1 MSPFRFRFQKL
12 LDLREK
18 QERTLEIE
26 VARFDK
32 AVLGKRA
39 QLEAW
44 QQERRATLA
53 QLRLA
58 RDCGDLQANACG
70 TDYLRCLGRRAD
82 RCRAAI
88 ADLRQE
94 RERVRQRLQ
103 AVAQSRKALEN
114 YRDRKR
120 TEFLALEEKAEERV
134 LEEHAVRGF
143 LRAERAS

>member
-12 LDLREK
+12 LDLKGK
-18 QERTLEIE
+18 QERMLEVE
-26 VARFDK
+26 VACLDN
-32 AVLGKRA
+32 VILGKRTE
-39 QLEAW
+39 LEAW
-44 QQERRATLA
+44 QQERRATLG

-70 TDYLRCLGRRAD
+70 ADYLRYLARRAD
-82 RCRAAI
+82 RCRAAV
-88 ADLRQE
+88 ADLRRE

-103 AVAQSRKALEN
+103 AVVQSRKALEN

-120 TEFLALEEKAEERV
+120 TEFLALEERAEERV